1 MDIEKLFNRRFDE
14 KIKEQESK
22 MFPNRMEYDNVK
34 DPNYL
39 DSIVLVLI
47 GIIAT
52 LVLYFNS
59 FTILTCVVSFSF
71 YICFVI
77 LYYTER
83 ARKCKTCKSKMRRF
97 ENNDDVLFCCDKCK
111 TKFKCIIRLGNDG

>member
-14 KIKEQESK
+14 KVKEQESK

-34 DPNYL
+34 DPNNI
-39 DSIVLVLI
+39 DSLVLVLI
-47 GIIAT
+47 GIIAAI
-52 LVLYFNS
+52 VFFFNS
-59 FTILTCVVSFSF
+59 FHILTCVGMLLA
-71 YICFVI
+71 YNCLVI

-83 ARKCKTCKSKMRRF
+83 TRKCKTCKSKMRRF

-111 TKFKCIIRLGNDG
+111 TKFKCIIRLDNYS